1 VIYVGLVVFG
11 VAETVQTARDFCIYP
26 RPTPVSSPTSG
37 FLSSLVTELTGCGS
51 VLTPWS
57 VVVRPGQ
64 TIRLTLYDFAVARQ
78 RGAAGAV
85 SSTSVHGDGGSPPTQ
100 SCPAYAVLRE
110 PTSRS
115 KSSRTGRNVTV
126 CGGVAR
132 RSVVYVS
139 VGNKIDIGLE
149 RADHVVYGAHYL
161 IEYQGSHVMYSL
173 ISLSSSS
180 SSSSIGVGDE
190 GRLGEGGTCPLQIFS
205 GNCHVKFGH
214 FRANVVKI
222 RVF

>member
-1 VIYVGLVVFG
+1 MCDLNVIGLFVYVG
-11 VAETVQTARDFCIYP
+11 AVQTARDFCIYP

-78 RGAAGAV
+78 RRAAGV
-85 SSTSVHGDGGSPPTQ
+85 GSTSLNGSPTHA
-100 SCPAYAVLRE
+100 CPAYAVLRE
-110 PTSRS
+110 PNLAS
-115 KSSRTGRNVTV
+115 KSSRAGRNVTV

-139 VGNKIDIGLE
+139 VGNKVDIGLE

-161 IEYQGSHVMYSL
+161 IEYQGKRVTVTHSL
-173 ISLSSSS
+173 AIGSVLLGFGSRISL
-180 SSSSIGVGDE
+180 VMQE
-190 GRLGEGGTCPLQIFS
+190 
-205 GNCHVKFGH
+205 
-214 FRANVVKI
+214 
-222 RVF
+222 

>member
-1 VIYVGLVVFG
+1 MCG
-11 VAETVQTARDFCIYP
+11 TVQTARDFCIYP

-78 RGAAGAV
+78 RSKTGGR
-85 SSTSVHGDGGSPPTQ
+85 STSIHGEGASPKH

-110 PTSRS
+110 RT
-115 KSSRTGRNVTV
+115 KSPRPDRNVTV

-139 VGNKIDIGLE
+139 VGNKVDVGLE

-161 IEYQGSHVMYSL
+161 IEYQGLYIRHCD
-173 ISLSSSS
+173 
-180 SSSSIGVGDE
+180 IGTQ
-190 GRLGEGGTCPLQIFS
+190 L
-205 GNCHVKFGH
+205 
-214 FRANVVKI
+214 
-222 RVF
+222 

>member
-1 VIYVGLVVFG
+1 
-11 VAETVQTARDFCIYP
+11 
-26 RPTPVSSPTSG
+26 
-37 FLSSLVTELTGCGS
+37 

-78 RGAAGAV
+78 RRAAGGGGPG
-85 SSTSVHGDGGSPPTQ
+85 STSSRHGDGSSSQPGH

-110 PTSRS
+110 PGPSSGS
-115 KSSRTGRNVTV
+115 KPSPRAGRNVTV

-139 VGNKIDIGLE
+139 GGNKVEVGLE

-161 IEYQGSHVMYSL
+161 IEYRGMHALMTVIRSL
-173 ISLSSSS
+173 QLILIDTTSDKQSLSS
-180 SSSSIGVGDE
+180 
-190 GRLGEGGTCPLQIFS
+190 CQ
-205 GNCHVKFGH
+205 K
-214 FRANVVKI
+214 
-222 RVF
+222 

>member
-1 VIYVGLVVFG
+1 MFVF
-11 VAETVQTARDFCIYP
+11 VACLGTVQTARDFCIYP

-64 TIRLTLYDFAVARQ
+64 TVRLTLYDFAVARQ
-78 RGAAGAV
+78 RH
-85 SSTSVHGDGGSPPTQ
+85 STSINVDGGSSTR

-110 PTSRS
+110 SSSGS
-115 KSSRTGRNVTV
+115 KSSRAGRNVTV

-139 VGNKIDIGLE
+139 TSNRVDIGLE

-161 IEYQGSHVMYSL
+161 IEYQGILLLCSVSVFRQN
-173 ISLSSSS
+173 I
-180 SSSSIGVGDE
+180 
-190 GRLGEGGTCPLQIFS
+190 GRLSTRLVG
-205 GNCHVKFGH
+205 
-214 FRANVVKI
+214 
-222 RVF
+222 

>member
-1 VIYVGLVVFG
+1 LTAYTAYLLTHFSSAVSSTCTLSLFS
-11 VAETVQTARDFCIYP
+11 TVQTARDFCIYP
-26 RPTPVSSPTSG
+26 RPTPVSSSTSG

-78 RGAAGAV
+78 RGTASGSAGDA
-85 SSTSVHGDGGSPPTQ
+85 G

-110 PTSRS
+110 PAS
-115 KSSRTGRNVTV
+115 SSRVASGSSRAGRNVTV

-139 VGNKIDIGLE
+139 VSNKIHIGLE
-149 RADHVVYGAHYL
+149 RADHVVFGAHYL
-161 IEYQGSHVMYSL
+161 IEYQCMCAV
-173 ISLSSSS
+173 
-180 SSSSIGVGDE
+180 
-190 GRLGEGGTCPLQIFS
+190 
-205 GNCHVKFGH
+205 
-214 FRANVVKI
+214 
-222 RVF
+222 

>member
-1 VIYVGLVVFG
+1 MC
-11 VAETVQTARDFCIYP
+11 AETVQTARDFCIYP

-64 TIRLTLYDFAVARQ
+64 TVRLTLYDFAVARQ
-78 RGAAGAV
+78 RNAAGV
-85 SSTSVHGDGGSPPTQ
+85 GSTSTDGEGGSQTH

-110 PTSRS
+110 PTSRT

-139 VGNKIDIGLE
+139 VGNKVDIGLE

-161 IEYQGSHVMYSL
+161 IEYQGTYTVTTIHSYTSP
-173 ISLSSSS
+173 
-180 SSSSIGVGDE
+180 VGRRYRD
-190 GRLGEGGTCPLQIFS
+190 
-205 GNCHVKFGH
+205 VVDKFE
-214 FRANVVKI
+214 NL
-222 RVF
+222 

>member
-1 VIYVGLVVFG
+1 MCG
-11 VAETVQTARDFCIYP
+11 TVQTARDFCIYP

-78 RGAAGAV
+78 RSKTGGR
-85 SSTSVHGDGGSPPTQ
+85 STSIHDEGGSQTH

-110 PTSRS
+110 PHSST
-115 KSSRTGRNVTV
+115 KSPRPGRNVTV

-139 VGNKIDIGLE
+139 VGNKVDVGLE

-161 IEYQGSHVMYSL
+161 IEYQGMYIVRHCDIGTWLASHK
-173 ISLSSSS
+173 
-180 SSSSIGVGDE
+180 
-190 GRLGEGGTCPLQIFS
+190 FS
-205 GNCHVKFGH
+205 GETREFGGLRTNFWDSFLRH
-214 FRANVVKI
+214 FTYRK
-222 RVF
+222 

>member
-1 VIYVGLVVFG
+1 MHLFSDLIFFILRL
-11 VAETVQTARDFCIYP
+11 VQTARDFCIYP

-78 RGAAGAV
+78 RRTASAG
-85 SSTSVHGDGGSPPTQ
+85 STSVRGDGTSSTH
-100 SCPAYAVLRE
+100 SCPAYAVLHE
-110 PTSRS
+110 HNSVT
-115 KSSRTGRNVTV
+115 KSTRAGRNVTV

-139 VGNKIDIGLE
+139 VGNKVDIGLE
-149 RADHVVYGAHYL
+149 RADHVGYGAHYL
-161 IEYQGSHVMYSL
+161 IEYQGTTVTMIRSL
-173 ISLSSSS
+173 VSTSDRSVFNSL
-180 SSSSIGVGDE
+180 
-190 GRLGEGGTCPLQIFS
+190 L
-205 GNCHVKFGH
+205 
-214 FRANVVKI
+214 
-222 RVF
+222 

>member
-1 VIYVGLVVFG
+1 MARVTTREPIAVYYHFLLSRAIQSSLADEDFWLQRVMCHWADFFCGLCFG
-11 VAETVQTARDFCIYP
+11 LFVCTGTVQTARDFCIYP

-57 VVVRPGQ
+57 VVVPPGQ

-78 RGAAGAV
+78 HRKAGV
-85 SSTSVHGDGGSPPTQ
+85 GTTSMRGDGASPPH

-110 PTSRS
+110 PNSVT
-115 KSSRTGRNVTV
+115 KSSRADRNVTV

-139 VGNKIDIGLE
+139 VGNKVDVGLE

-161 IEYQGSHVMYSL
+161 IEYQGT
-173 ISLSSSS
+173 
-180 SSSSIGVGDE
+180 
-190 GRLGEGGTCPLQIFS
+190 RLTHYL
-205 GNCHVKFGH
+205 
-214 FRANVVKI
+214 
-222 RVF
+222 

>member
-1 VIYVGLVVFG
+1 LCINGSIFFCDLFNVWFFCTG
-11 VAETVQTARDFCIYP
+11 AVQTARDFCIYP
-26 RPTPVSSPTSG
+26 RPTPVSSSTSG

-57 VVVRPGQ
+57 VVVLPGQ

-78 RGAAGAV
+78 RRTAG
-85 SSTSVHGDGGSPPTQ
+85 STSIHGDGGSPTH

-110 PTSRS
+110 PNSAA
-115 KSSRTGRNVTV
+115 KSSRADRNVTV

-139 VGNKIDIGLE
+139 VGNKVDIGLE

-161 IEYQGSHVMYSL
+161 IEYQGTRGTHSL
-173 ISLSSSS
+173 
-180 SSSSIGVGDE
+180 
-190 GRLGEGGTCPLQIFS
+190 
-205 GNCHVKFGH
+205 
-214 FRANVVKI
+214 
-222 RVF
+222 

>member
-1 VIYVGLVVFG
+1 MCVCTAG
-11 VAETVQTARDFCIYP
+11 VVQTARDFCIYP

-64 TIRLTLYDFAVARQ
+64 TVRLTLYDFAVARQ
-78 RGAAGAV
+78 RRAADVG
-85 SSTSVHGDGGSPPTQ
+85 SSSSSSAAAAAATGDGAGSTRT
-100 SCPAYAVLRE
+100 CPAYAVLRE
-110 PTSRS
+110 PGSTGRS
-115 KSSRTGRNVTV
+115 PRAGRNVTV

-139 VGNKIDIGLE
+139 VGNKVDVGLE

-161 IEYQGSHVMYSL
+161 IEYQGTIVARRTTVHFIRASL
-173 ISLSSSS
+173 FY
-180 SSSSIGVGDE
+180 
-190 GRLGEGGTCPLQIFS
+190 Q
-205 GNCHVKFGH
+205 KW
-214 FRANVVKI
+214 
-222 RVF
+222 

>member
-1 VIYVGLVVFG
+1 MFWYVCCR
-11 VAETVQTARDFCIYP
+11 AVQTARDFCIYP

-64 TIRLTLYDFAVARQ
+64 TVRLTLYDFAVARQ
-78 RGAAGAV
+78 RRTAGV
-85 SSTSVHGDGGSPPTQ
+85 GSPSMRGGNDAGSPTH

-110 PTSRS
+110 PTSAT
-115 KSSRTGRNVTV
+115 KSSRANRNVTV

-139 VGNKIDIGLE
+139 VGNKVDIGLE

-161 IEYQGSHVMYSL
+161 IEYQG
-173 ISLSSSS
+173 IC
-180 SSSSIGVGDE
+180 
-190 GRLGEGGTCPLQIFS
+190 T
-205 GNCHVKFGH
+205 
-214 FRANVVKI
+214 
-222 RVF
+222 